1 MDKDKTP
8 LHIDAE
14 GGPDT
19 PEIAPEN
26 KLAYFPL
33 YLGVAGQPVI
43 ICGAS
48 KDSLAK
54 IRLLLKTSAKITV
67 YDTEFG
73 AEYLR
78 LATI

>member
-14 GGPDT
+14 GGADT

-33 YLGVAGQPVI
+33 YLGVVGQPVI

-48 KDSLAK
+48 KDRIFHRPLALGEEK
-54 IRLLLKTSAKITV
+54 PPI
-67 YDTEFG
+67 G
-73 AEYLR
+73 NQ
-78 LATI
+78 